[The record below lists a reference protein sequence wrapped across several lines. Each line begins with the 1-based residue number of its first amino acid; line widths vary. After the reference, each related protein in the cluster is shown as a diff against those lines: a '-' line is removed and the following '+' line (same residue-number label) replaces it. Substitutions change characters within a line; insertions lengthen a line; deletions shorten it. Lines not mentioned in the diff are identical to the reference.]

1 MQLIVLNVL
10 NIAALITKLL
20 NVATFCVQLQS
31 YQGKSYSILQVVLI
45 IYIHPVSH
53 WIFEGRKIMRK
64 NVWLGECHKCS

>member
-10 NIAALITKLL
+10 RFLISQLL

-53 WIFEGRKIMRK
+53 WIFE
-64 NVWLGECHKCS
+64 